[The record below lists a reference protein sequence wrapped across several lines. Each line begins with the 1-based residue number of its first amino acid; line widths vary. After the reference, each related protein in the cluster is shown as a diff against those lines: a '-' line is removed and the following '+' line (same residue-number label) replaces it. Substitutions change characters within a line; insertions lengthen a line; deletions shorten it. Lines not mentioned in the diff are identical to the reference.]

1 MTWDRIARR
10 GAVVGLA
17 LAGLAG
23 ASVAAA
29 DTIVVR
35 ASGPSAKSYPP
46 GRKLAESGALA
57 LQPGDVVTL
66 LDAKGTRTLRGP
78 GNFNVAA
85 ANAAPG
91 GGVALAALLDT
102 KRVRRARTGAVRGNV
117 GAGGTPRRPN
127 LWLADVAT
135 PGALCVA
142 DAANLRLWRADA
154 TRAATVQIAGEGAQA
169 TANFAAGEAM
179 AAWPAALPVR
189 NGGAYRLSD
198 EGRTAEIHVALVD
211 AGAAGMDSVA
221 STLIAHGCTA
231 QLDLL
236 VDTAAHGEAA
246 AKD

>member
-1 MTWDRIARR
+1 MTWDRIALR
-10 GAVVGLA
+10 GAIAGLA
-17 LAGLAG
+17 LALG
-23 ASVAAA
+23 SAAIA

-35 ASGPSAKSYPP
+35 ASGPSAKNYPP

-85 ANAAPG
+85 ANAAPAG
-91 GGVALAALLDT
+91 LLDT
-102 KRVRRARTGAVRGNV
+102 KRVRRARTGAVRGGV
-117 GAGGTPRRPN
+117 GQPGTPRRPN

-142 DAANLRLWRADA
+142 DPATLKLWRADT
-154 TRAATVQIAGEGAQA
+154 TRAATVQIAGGGAQA
-169 TANFAAGEAM
+169 TASFAAGEAI

-189 NGGAYRLSD
+189 DGASYRVSAD
-198 EGRTAEIHVALVD
+198 GHPAEIRVALID
-211 AGAAGMDSVA
+211 AGTAGMDTIA

-236 VDTAAHGEAA
+236 VDAAAPADTA